1 MKDDRR
7 GGNFMDF
14 YNRQKSPI
22 YDGRGN
28 VTGYNHG
35 YGERETFDKPVPR
48 DQYTGPGHEMGESR
62 RPRKEIVN
70 RPTRDLGG
78 RRPGGRRGGGR
89 RGGRQ
94 RGWWDEPRR
103 SEPSRPTE
111 FSDRLSSDAERM
123 RLLTG
128 EADPQYGRR
137 EDYDP
142 QDRQFNRQFD
152 DAPRG
157 RQPWDSDRRGNPLE
171 RDPLEGYDYRGGR
184 DVSRPTGRGTRYSG
198 DMGPFQNFPK
208 GDMGP
213 FQNAGDVWDQSSGP
227 EAPRA
232 RKRRVE
238 YDPNAPIS
246 DIELQ
251 RRKTFNEPIPAEYE
265 SRLKALENRPIGA
278 VQGGWQEDRIK
289 ALENRKPQVTPA
301 TQDLSG
307 ITGRLSELENKPQ
320 TSSWQEDR
328 IAALE
333 GRQPQ
338 DLSGITG
345 RLSELEGKA
354 PSWQEDRIKQLE
366 GGRTESRSAR
376 DLLDQ
381 RLASLE
387 NYYKNDPPPP
397 PEESTGN
404 RYEDKQAQYAKQ
416 WEVKN
421 PNYDPDRLLS
431 EDYPNAG
438 WGDWTYGT
446 RGEDAW
452 VRGLPELYK
461 RNMRALNREYN
472 KPTYEATIKGRDYK
486 AYGYDDKTR
495 LKMLDQQNIHE
506 DEYLGSGTWTN
517 QWGEKITG
525 QKRGE
530 QPRYFTSHS
539 GLDPQ
544 SQEYKDRFRKDQKWI
559 SSRPG
564 ADYSWR
570 GDDKGYEYRSHYP
583 GSDSQDDPFENEF
596 LHQNRLVKTKGGQD
610 YLWPDN
616 DWS

>member
-1 MKDDRR
+1 
-7 GGNFMDF
+7 
-14 YNRQKSPI
+14 
-22 YDGRGN
+22 
-28 VTGYNHG
+28 
-35 YGERETFDKPVPR
+35 
-48 DQYTGPGHEMGESR
+48 
-62 RPRKEIVN
+62 
-70 RPTRDLGG
+70 
-78 RRPGGRRGGGR
+78 
-89 RGGRQ
+89 
-94 RGWWDEPRR
+94 
-103 SEPSRPTE
+103 
-111 FSDRLSSDAERM
+111 M

-171 RDPLEGYDYRGGR
+171 RDPLEGYDYREGR
-184 DVSRPTGRGTRYSG
+184 DVSRPTGRGMGSLGNVPPRVDSRPPRPSEPRTDDRVYAGGPSPIEGVSG
-198 DMGPFQNFPK
+198 HDYVNNPQYR
-208 GDMGP
+208 DY
-213 FQNAGDVWDQSSGP
+213 DDSSI
-227 EAPRA
+227 
-232 RKRRVE
+232 K
-238 YDPNAPIS
+238 
-246 DIELQ
+246 Q
-251 RRKTFNEPIPAEYE
+251 RLR
-265 SRLKALENRPIGA
+265 
-278 VQGGWQEDRIK
+278 D
-289 ALENRKPQVTPA
+289 LENRKPQVTPA

-307 ITGRLSELENKPQ
+307 ITGRISELENKPQ
-320 TSSWQEDR
+320 TSSWQENR

-366 GGRTESRSAR
+366 GGRTEGRSAR

-416 WEVKN
+416 WEVT
-421 PNYDPDRLLS
+421 PYDPEASRWEGS
-431 EDYPNAG
+431 EQK
-438 WGDWTYGT
+438 WGDYGEET
-446 RGEDAW
+446 WARE
-452 VRGLPELYK
+452 LPEIYK

-486 AYGYDDKTR
+486 AYGYDDKAR
-495 LKMLDQQNIHE
+495 LKHLDQQNIHE

-570 GDDKGYEYRSHYP
+570 GDDKGYEYRSHYA
-583 GSDSQDDPFENEF
+583 GSNTQDDPFENEF

>member
-1 MKDDRR
+1 
-7 GGNFMDF
+7 
-14 YNRQKSPI
+14 
-22 YDGRGN
+22 
-28 VTGYNHG
+28 
-35 YGERETFDKPVPR
+35 
-48 DQYTGPGHEMGESR
+48 
-62 RPRKEIVN
+62 
-70 RPTRDLGG
+70 
-78 RRPGGRRGGGR
+78 
-89 RGGRQ
+89 
-94 RGWWDEPRR
+94 
-103 SEPSRPTE
+103 
-111 FSDRLSSDAERM
+111 M

-157 RQPWDSDRRGNPLE
+157 RQPWDSDRRDNPLE
-171 RDPLEGYDYRGGR
+171 RDPLKGYDYREGR

-198 DMGPFQNFPK
+198 DMGPFQNLPK
-208 GDMGP
+208 GDRGP
-213 FQNAGDVWDQSSGP
+213 FQDAGDVWDQSSGP

-238 YDPNAPIS
+238 YDENTIS

-366 GGRTESRSAR
+366 GGRTEGRSAR

-387 NYYKNDPPPP
+387 NYYRNDPPPP

-404 RYEDKQAQYAKQ
+404 RYEDKQAQLNKM
-416 WEVKN
+416 WEQTGNV
-421 PNYDPDRLLS
+421 YDPEAFAKGNPWTKSKDEPASWFTGDR
-431 EDYPNAG
+431 EGDYVRNKDWYGEGANAATG
-438 WGDWTYGT
+438 W
-446 RGEDAW
+446 ANS
-452 VRGLPELYK
+452 LPETYRK
-461 RNMRALNREYN
+461 QMRDLDKEYN
-472 KPTYEATIKGRDYK
+472 KPSHSAIIKGREYT
-486 AYGYDDKTR
+486 AYGPAQKARLELLDK
-495 LKMLDQQNIHE
+495 QNIHE
-506 DEYLGSGTWTN
+506 DEYLGHGTWQN
-517 QWGEKITG
+517 KFGEEITG
-525 QKRGE
+525 QGRSGWEK
-530 QPRYFTSHS
+530 RYFTSHS
-539 GLDPQ
+539 GLDPEGEEYAKRFRRQGHSTSEGDLTNYYKQ
-544 SQEYKDRFRKDQKWI
+544 SQEGSLDPHHQQWWKDQGGYKPEEHGKYGWGVVGTNRSKTGQTKWDE
-559 SSRPG
+559 
-564 ADYSWR
+564 AY
-570 GDDKGYEYRSHYP
+570 YP
-583 GSDSQDDPFENEF
+583 ELG
-596 LHQNRLVKTKGGQD
+596 
-610 YLWPDN
+610 
-616 DWS
+616 